1 MTKLLSDL
9 LDGIP
14 SADLIRGDLS
24 TAINSIKF
32 DSRAVELGDLFV
44 AIPGYNTDGH
54 SFLFE
59 AIEGGAVALFVQK
72 DARSTWAHLP
82 GGYPIVAVDNTRI
95 ALAILAANFY
105 GNPSQELAV
114 IGVTGTDGKTTTT
127 HFMTEIFEEAGY
139 KVGRLGTVD
148 AYITG
153 AEQNALPSSDLTTPE
168 AVQVQKLLR
177 EMVDAGCD
185 FAIIESS
192 SHGLA
197 LHRLD
202 SVAFD
207 TAVLT
212 NVSGDLLDFHKT
224 FEAYR
229 EAKGMLFQKL
239 KSSKK
244 AVAVVNFVDPSA
256 HFFLNLASTARHLSY
271 AVGNNISEGVDVSA
285 KITDLRADGS
295 DFLLS
300 FSKKEVEC
308 SIQIPA
314 SFNVENA
321 LAAATTA
328 YAYGITIDDIV
339 GGLCACAGVPG
350 RMEYIESGQA
360 FDVVVDYAH
369 TGDAVRKVL
378 TVLRNITK
386 GDLIIVVGAA
396 GERDPGRRFGVARA
410 AVENADFAIFTNE
423 DPRSE
428 NPEKIVREIGSHAE
442 GAGKVRG
449 EDFLEVS
456 DRRSAIA
463 IALERAKPTD
473 LVVICGKGHELSME
487 LNDQFVPWD
496 DREVVRQE
504 ISRLL
509 E

>member
-9 LDGIP
+9 LEGIP
-14 SADLIRGDLS
+14 SADLVRGELS

-32 DSRAVELGDLFV
+32 DSRAVESGDLFV
-44 AIPGYNTDGH
+44 AIPGYTTDGH

-59 AIEGGAVALFVQK
+59 AIKGGAVALFVQK
-72 DARSTWAHLP
+72 DARPSWAHLP
-82 GGYPIVAVDNTRI
+82 GDYPIVAVDNTRI

-105 GNPSQELAV
+105 GNPSQELTV

-127 HFMTEIFEEAGY
+127 HFMTKIFEEAGY

-153 AEQNALPSSDLTTPE
+153 AEQDALPSSDLTTPE

-177 EMVDAGCD
+177 TMVDAGCT
-185 FAIIESS
+185 FAIVESS

-212 NVSGDLLDFHKT
+212 NVSGDHLDFHKT

-239 KSSKK
+239 NSSKK
-244 AVAVVNFVDPSA
+244 SVAIVNFADPSA
-256 HFFLNLASTARHLSY
+256 HFFLNLASTARPLSY

-300 FSKKEVEC
+300 VPEKETEC

-328 YAYGITIDDIV
+328 FAYGITIDDIAA
-339 GGLCACAGVPG
+339 GLCACAGVPG
-350 RMEYIESGQA
+350 RMEYIDSGQT

-378 TVLRNITK
+378 TVLRDITK
-386 GDLIIVVGAA
+386 GNLIIVVGAA

-428 NPEKIVREIGSHAE
+428 NPKKIVQEIGSHAV

-456 DRRSAIA
+456 DRRLAIA
-463 IALERAKPTD
+463 TALEHAKPTD

-504 ISRLL
+504 MARLL

>member
-1 MTKLLSDL
+1 MTKLLADL
-9 LDGIP
+9 LEDIS
-14 SADLIRGDLS
+14 SADLVRGEIS
-24 TAINSIKF
+24 TAINSIKY
-32 DSRAVELGDLFV
+32 DSRTVELGDLFV
-44 AIPGYNTDGH
+44 AIPGYKTDGH
-54 SFLFE
+54 SFLLD
-59 AIEGGAVALFVQK
+59 AVEGGAAAIFVQK
-72 DARSTWAHLP
+72 DARSSWAHLP
-82 GGYPIVAVDNTRI
+82 GDYPIVAVDNTRI
-95 ALAILAANFY
+95 ALAILAANFF
-105 GNPSQELAV
+105 GNPSLELTV

-127 HFMTEIFEEAGY
+127 HFMTKIFEEAGY

-153 AEQNALPSSDLTTPE
+153 VEQDALPPSDLTTPE
-168 AVQVQKLLR
+168 AVQVQKMLR
-177 EMVDAGCD
+177 AMVDADCA
-185 FAIIESS
+185 FAIVESS

-207 TAVLT
+207 TAVMT
-212 NVSGDLLDFHKT
+212 NVSGDHLDFHKT

-239 KSSKK
+239 KFSKK
-244 AVAVVNFVDPSA
+244 SVAVVNSVDPSA
-256 HFFLNLASTARHLSY
+256 HFFLDLAPTALPLSY
-271 AVGNNISEGVDVSA
+271 AVESNITEGVDVSA
-285 KITDLRADGS
+285 KIIDLRADGS

-300 FSKKEVEC
+300 FPEKEVEC

-328 YAYGITIDDIV
+328 YAYGITTDDIV
-339 GGLCACAGVPG
+339 TGLCACAGVPG
-350 RMEYIESGQA
+350 RMEYIDSGQA

-369 TGDAVRKVL
+369 TSDAVRKVL
-378 TVLRNITK
+378 AVLRNITK

-410 AVENADFAIFTNE
+410 AAENADFAIFTNE

-456 DRRSAIA
+456 DRRLAIA

-487 LNDQFVPWD
+487 LSDQFVPWD

-504 ISRLL
+504 IARLL
-509 E
+509 G